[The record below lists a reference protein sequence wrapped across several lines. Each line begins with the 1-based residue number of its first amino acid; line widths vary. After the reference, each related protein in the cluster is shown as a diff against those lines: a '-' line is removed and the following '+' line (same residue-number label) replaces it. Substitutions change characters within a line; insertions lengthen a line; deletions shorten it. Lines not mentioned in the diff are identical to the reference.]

1 MRNGAVSPIGLIRA
15 AAWLLAA
22 GFAVSSTP
30 ALSQQATGNP
40 AAVAQCA
47 AYYAL
52 PPRDRAQADPQLAAF
67 CGARS
72 GVRSGSALNPGLAG
86 SLYDPGQQNRPT
98 KPERYVPTIWVDPD
112 GCQHWVMD
120 DGWEGYMTPNVTRD
134 GIPVCN
140 RGNACY
146 VENTDTLFATASA
159 RLTAAG
165 RRKLAQFFR
174 SSPAFAFIIEG
185 HTDNRGSDE
194 YNMALSLRRAKAVAE
209 VAQSVGARVIAV
221 RGYGEREPR
230 ASNRSASGR
239 RLNRR
244 VEVQCVR

>member
-1 MRNGAVSPIGLIRA
+1 MHAIAALAVAWA
-15 AAWLLAA
+15 AFS
-22 GFAVSSTP
+22 GPP
-30 ALSQQATGNP
+30 AHAQQQSGNP
-40 AAVAQCA
+40 AAVARCA
-47 AYYAL
+47 AYYAM
-52 PPRDRAQADPQLAAF
+52 PPRDRAQVDPRLAAF

-72 GVRSGSALNPGLAG
+72 GARSGSALNPGLAG
-86 SLYDPGQQNRPT
+86 PLYDPGQQQRPT

-146 VENTDTLFATASA
+146 VENSDTLFATASA

-165 RRKLAQFFR
+165 RRKLEKFFR
-174 SSPAFAFIIEG
+174 TSPAFAFIIEG
-185 HTDNRGSDE
+185 HTDSRGSDE
-194 YNMALSLRRAKAVAE
+194 YNMALSLRRAKAVAQ
-209 VAQSVGARVIAV
+209 VAQAVGARVIAV

-230 ASNRSASGR
+230 ASNRTAAGR

-244 VEVQCVR
+244 VEIQCVR